1 MQWECEYRSCKVRGN
16 TEVSHHVAEAVQAR
30 PHQDGKSE
38 ILMHLSIEI
47 MIFMCDTCVI
57 LNLGPILLAKPPKNG
72 MEKPCNTVLTAT
84 R

>member
-16 TEVSHHVAEAVQAR
+16 TEVSHHVAKTVKPG
-30 PHQDGKSE
+30 PHKDGKSE
-38 ILMHLSIEI
+38 ILVHLSIEI
-47 MIFMCDTCVI
+47 RIFMCDMCVI